1 MLRVFPGK
9 RRQGPHWTRWSVP
22 LLLRNDNLIIL
33 KFKRSFEKNRNEL
46 FGLGFGQYPAFVRSD
61 VQPEQIPV
69 FQFHDVSR
77 ATLEPAL
84 EFIARNH
91 YVTLTG
97 DEYYQRVIGA
107 LPKQEREVLLT
118 FDDGQ
123 ASLYSVAFPLLR
135 KFKQRAVAYIVP
147 GRVPDERGVLPQ
159 HNPERALCT
168 WRQIRE
174 MYESG
179 VIDVQSHSLYHH
191 SIAISPTI
199 VDFTRPGISAS
210 FLETDLAPILPGNKN
225 RFCPDLINTWGL
237 PIYQWS
243 ARMGAHPAYIEPTQI
258 SEACIRHVADH
269 GGEAFFH
276 SRSWR
281 RQLKTILRDA
291 QDKFLPAR
299 FETAGEQRNAI
310 LTDLCESKAA
320 IEARLPGS
328 RAQHFCFPWYRG
340 SALAV
345 ELSHA
350 AGYVTNAW
358 GSLLPPFVNK
368 DESQPLPI
376 ARLQPKY
383 IYRLPG
389 LGRRPL
395 WRLIGGAV

>member
-1 MLRVFPGK
+1 M
-9 RRQGPHWTRWSVP
+9 RWSGP

-33 KFKRSFEKNRNEL
+33 KCKRSFEKNRNEL

-61 VQPEQIPV
+61 VQPDQIPV

-107 LPKQEREVLLT
+107 LPRQEREVLLT

-135 KFKQRAVAYIVP
+135 KFKQKAVAYIVP
-147 GRVPDERGVLPQ
+147 GRVPDGDEPLHG
-159 HNPERALCT
+159 NDTESALCS
-168 WRQIRE
+168 WLQIRQ
-174 MYESG
+174 MHSSG
-179 VIDVQSHSLYHH
+179 VIDIQSHSLYHH
-191 SIAISPTI
+191 SIAISTRI
-199 VDFTRPGISAS
+199 VDFTRPGISTS
-210 FLETDLAPILPGNKN
+210 FLESDLAPIHPGNKN

-243 ARMGAHPAYIEPTQI
+243 ARMGVHPAYIEHTQI

-276 SRSWR
+276 SRGWR
-281 RQLKTILRDA
+281 RQLKTIMKDA
-291 QDKFLPAR
+291 QEKLLPAR
-299 FETAGEQRNAI
+299 FETVGEQRNAI
-310 LTDLCESKAA
+310 LTDLRESKAV
-320 IEARLPGS
+320 IESRLPAS
-328 RAQHFCFPWYRG
+328 RVRHFCFPWYRG

-345 ELSHA
+345 ELSHE

-358 GSLLPPFVNK
+358 ASLLPRFVNPA
-368 DESQPLPI
+368 ETQPVPI

-389 LGRRPL
+389 VGRRPW
-395 WRLIGGAV
+395 WRLLGGGV

>member
-1 MLRVFPGK
+1 M
-9 RRQGPHWTRWSVP
+9 
-22 LLLRNDNLIIL
+22 LLRNDNLIIL
-33 KFKRSFEKNRNEL
+33 KFKRSFEKNCNEL
-46 FGLGFGQYPAFVRSD
+46 LGLGFGQYPAFVRSD

-69 FQFHDVSR
+69 FQFHDVSV

-97 DEYYQRVIGA
+97 DEYYQRVIGVF
-107 LPKQEREVLLT
+107 PRQEREVMLT

-147 GRVPDERGVLPQ
+147 GRIPDEPGKLAQ
-159 HNPERALCT
+159 HNNTDRALCT

-191 SIAISPTI
+191 SIAISPTL
-199 VDFTRPGISAS
+199 VDFTRPGFSTS
-210 FLETDLAPILPGNKN
+210 FLESDLAPIYPGNKN
-225 RFCPDLINTWGL
+225 SFNPDLPKTFGL

-243 ARMGAHPAYIEPTQI
+243 ARMGAHPAYIEPRQI

-269 GGEAFFH
+269 GGQAFFY
-276 SRSWR
+276 RRGWR
-281 RQLKTILRDA
+281 HQLKTIMRDA
-291 QDKFLPAR
+291 QEKFLPAR
-299 FETAGEQRNAI
+299 FETSGEQRNAI

-345 ELSHA
+345 ELTHE
-350 AGYVTNAW
+350 AGYVSNAW
-358 GSLLPPFVNK
+358 GSLLPRFVNK
-368 DESQPLPI
+368 DEVQPVPI
-376 ARLQPKY
+376 PRLQPKY
-383 IYRLPG
+383 VFRLPG
-389 LGRRPL
+389 IGRRPFWKL
-395 WRLIGGAV
+395 FR